1 MRDYHEEDPK
11 RPHPVWITKKQSSP
25 AEASEA
31 VPIRKDNDRDRHR
44 HVV

>member
-11 RPHPVWITKKQSSP
+11 KPHPLWSLKKRSNP
-25 AEASEA
+25 AESTEA
-31 VPIRKDNDRDRHR
+31 VPIRKDNDADRHR